1 MTPTPATRR
10 RNGKH
15 VQESMPHGYREMLS
29 GHTVRVNVALS
40 GAFVLVLALVGPA
53 GSFDALGLPERLA
66 FGLLYACVCWPIF
79 YSQIVVTLYFF
90 RFRRPL
96 QIGIALTIATMC
108 SALPASAVVIAVES
122 LAHPSYSKKLDILQ
136 LYFLVTAQAW
146 AWTMLSWYLLRQRV
160 RHTAAAEPTGA
171 VRTVPAT
178 PGEANGAT
186 PSEGGDSTGYE
197 PSGSSDPSP
206 DTSPAGGVQDD
217 STDPPARNG
226 GEPEAEQALVVPQR
240 SITPRPAGR
249 PGAPLLRLLP
259 ERLGTD
265 LIYIK
270 SEDHYLEVHTTV
282 GSSLIKM
289 RFSDA
294 VAELSDHGMQ
304 VHRSYWVAT
313 RHVTR
318 SVRSGKRTML
328 RLTGDHKVPVSVTHL
343 PAVRAAL
350 RR

>member
-1 MTPTPATRR
+1 MTPTTEKRTPD
-10 RNGKH
+10 GKH
-15 VQESMPHGYREMLS
+15 APRSMPHGYREMLS
-29 GHTVRVNVALS
+29 GHMVRVNVALS
-40 GAFVLVLALVGPA
+40 VAFVFVLALVGPA

-66 FGLLYACVCWPIF
+66 FSLLYACVCWPIF

-90 RFRRPL
+90 RFRRLL

-108 SALPASAVVIAVES
+108 SALPATAVVIAVES
-122 LAHPSYSKKLDILQ
+122 LAHPFYSERLDTLQ
-136 LYFLVTAQAW
+136 LYCLVTAQAW
-146 AWTMLSWYLLRQRV
+146 AWTMLSWYLLRLRV
-160 RHTAAAEPTGA
+160 RNAAGAEPAGA
-171 VRTVPAT
+171 DRTVPT
-178 PGEANGAT
+178 TSSEANGAT
-186 PSEGGDSTGYE
+186 PSEGGGATGHE
-197 PSGSSDPSP
+197 P
-206 DTSPAGGVQDD
+206 DTPPAVGVQDD
-217 STDPPARNG
+217 STDPRARDSRGPA
-226 GEPEAEQALVVPQR
+226 AEQALVVQQR
-240 SITPRPAGR
+240 SITTRPADE
-249 PGAPLLRLLP
+249 PGALLRLLP

-282 GSSLIKM
+282 GSSLVKM

-328 RLTGDHKVPVSVTHL
+328 RLTGDHRIPVSVTHL
-343 PAVRAAL
+343 PAVRAILA
-350 RR
+350 RG

>member
-1 MTPTPATRR
+1 ML
-10 RNGKH
+10 
-15 VQESMPHGYREMLS
+15 QCYREMLS

-40 GAFVLVLALVGPA
+40 GAFVFILSLVGPA
-53 GSFDALGLPERLA
+53 GSFDALALPERLA

-90 RFRRPL
+90 RFRTPL

-122 LAHPSYSKKLDILQ
+122 LAHPSYSKRLDILQ
-136 LYFLVTAQAW
+136 LYFLVTVQAW

-160 RHTAAAEPTGA
+160 RNTTPAEPTGT
-171 VRTVPAT
+171 VRTIPAT
-178 PGEANGAT
+178 TSEANGT
-186 PSEGGDSTGYE
+186 PPSEGGGSTGPE
-197 PSGSSDPSP
+197 PPDSRDTSP
-206 DTSPAGGVQDD
+206 DTSPAVGVQDD
-217 STDPPARNG
+217 STNPRERNG
-226 GEPEAEQALVVPQR
+226 GGPAAEQAVVVPQR
-240 SITPRPAGR
+240 SITPRPADR
-249 PGAPLLRLLP
+249 SSALLRLLP

-270 SEDHYLEVHTTV
+270 SEDHYLEVHTTA

-294 VAELSDHGMQ
+294 VAELSDRGIQ
-304 VHRSYWVAT
+304 VHRSYWVAL

-318 SVRSGKRTML
+318 SVRSGKRTLL
-328 RLTGDHKVPVSVTHL
+328 RLTGDHRVPVSVTHL

>member
-1 MTPTPATRR
+1 MKPSTVKRSP
-10 RNGKH
+10 NGNH
-15 VQESMPHGYREMLS
+15 GQGSMPHAYREMLS

-40 GAFVLVLALVGPA
+40 GTFVFVLALMGPA

-66 FGLLYACVCWPIF
+66 FSLLYACVCWPIF

-90 RFRRPL
+90 RFRGPL

-122 LAHPSYSKKLDILQ
+122 VAHPVYSKRLDILQ

-160 RHTAAAEPTGA
+160 RNTAAAEPTGT
-171 VRTVPAT
+171 VLSVPAT
-178 PGEANGAT
+178 PSEANGAT
-186 PSEGGDSTGYE
+186 PSEGGGSTGHE
-197 PSGSSDPSP
+197 PSGSSD
-206 DTSPAGGVQDD
+206 TSPEDGVQDD
-217 STDPPARNG
+217 SKDPRAPDGGGPA
-226 GEPEAEQALVVPQR
+226 AEQALAVPQR
-240 SITPRPAGR
+240 SITPRPADR
-249 PGAPLLRLLP
+249 PGALLRLLP

-282 GSSLIKM
+282 GSSLVKM

-294 VAELSDHGMQ
+294 VAELSDRGLQ
-304 VHRSYWVAT
+304 VHRSYWVAL

-318 SVRSGKRTML
+318 SVRSGKRTLL
-328 RLTGDHKVPVSVTHL
+328 RLTGDHRVPVSVTHL

-350 RR
+350 HR